1 MGFFGMG
8 VGEILLILAVV
19 LIIWGPGRLPEI
31 TRTIGK
37 TVRAFRKV
45 TSDLTT
51 TVSKELSVEDESHS
65 SQLKASRDDKTKV
78 SSDRDAAESSGA
90 GMTSPRD

>member
-8 VGEILLILAVV
+8 FGEILLILAVV
-19 LIIWGPGRLPEI
+19 LIIWGPRRLPEI
-31 TRTIGK
+31 ARTLGK
-37 TVRAFRKV
+37 TVRAFRKA

-51 TVSKELSVEDESHS
+51 TVSKELSLEEEVRP
-65 SQLKASRDDKTKV
+65 SQLKASRDGKPSESLDK
-78 SSDRDAAESSGA
+78 DAAESSGA